1 MKLYT
6 KIIIVLLILSLI
18 WIYALLDLTYYTFF
32 QEKSTFFFALDYGV
46 QFKIIYVLGI
56 ALLVSYLPLI
66 FFKRSKN
73 KSF

>member
-18 WIYALLDLTYYTFF
+18 WIYAILDLTYYTFF
-32 QEKSTFFFALDYGV
+32 QEKSRFLFSLDYGV
-46 QFKIIYVLGI
+46 QFKLVYVLGI
-56 ALLVSYLPLI
+56 ALLISYLMLI

-73 KSF
+73 NFY